1 MRLGLR
7 PSAAFVANAPQPT
20 LVARPGKTPAL
31 PRIEAAQRSASAS
44 GMMTKPIVA
53 CGAATL
59 FPSRNLSY
67 TIGIFASMG
76 KAKPRRRLAS
86 RARAPCKVAVVK
98 RRAR

>member
-1 MRLGLR
+1 
-7 PSAAFVANAPQPT
+7 
-20 LVARPGKTPAL
+20 
-31 PRIEAAQRSASAS
+31 
-44 GMMTKPIVA
+44 MMTKPIAA

-86 RARAPCKVAVVK
+86 RARAPSKVAVVK